1 MYKSIYF
8 VCISIVLGI
17 SSICFAADDPSIEG
31 APREKSQSAMNKHV
45 GENSLNDQYIIY
57 DAVDGKLRRLKFKE
71 LHSGLVKK
79 GDFYVSCAD
88 FVDDEGNTYDLDF
101 LVGEKDGEYSVYQ
114 AIVHKV
120 NGNKRQYNIE

>member
-1 MYKSIYF
+1 MYKFIHL
-8 VCISIVLGI
+8 VCVSIVFGTF
-17 SSICFAADDPSIEG
+17 SICFAADDPSIQG
-31 APREKSQSAMNKHV
+31 APREKSQAAMNKHV
-45 GENSLNDQYIIY
+45 GENSYNDHYIIY

-120 NGNKRQYNIE
+120 NGKKRQYNIE

>member
-1 MYKSIYF
+1 MHSFLRILILSLIF
-8 VCISIVLGI
+8 AVPT
-17 SSICFAADDPSIEG
+17 ICLAADDPSIQGE
-31 APREKSQSAMNKHV
+31 PREKSQTAMKTYV
-45 GENSLNDQYIIY
+45 DQNSLNDQYIIY

-88 FVDDEGNTYDLDF
+88 FVDDEGNTYDIDF

-120 NGNKRQYNIE
+120 NGNKRQYSVE